1 MIFFFLLILA
11 HAINTTMMRISSR
24 LRIMNPSID
33 ATISD
38 TEDPAAAAGWL
49 VRSSVGLGEDDSGL
63 GEDGSGGSVKHNE
76 VILSAI
82 IVSVY
87 LELG

>member
-1 MIFFFLLILA
+1 MIFFFLLILE
-11 HAINTTMMRISSR
+11 HATTTTMMRISSR

-38 TEDPAAAAGWL
+38 TEDPAAAGWL
-49 VRSSVGLGEDDSGL
+49 VRSTVGRLGEV
-63 GEDGSGGSVKHNE
+63 GSGGSVKHNE

-82 IVSVY
+82 
-87 LELG
+87 LL